1 MGNSI
6 HNESDDTDF
15 IFGHGGGHGRGD
27 SWLVIAL
34 VLLVASVI
42 YLGCCVSPPSLM
54 DDVDG
59 VHGQLTRNMLT
70 SGDWVTPRL
79 YGVPYLEKPPL
90 LYWAIVISYQIFGV
104 HDWATRIP

>member
-42 YLGCCVSPPSLM
+42 YLGCSVSPPSLM

-59 VHGQLTRNMLT
+59 VHGVIAQNMLH
-70 SGDWVTPRL
+70 SGDWVTMRL
-79 YGVPYLEKPPL
+79 DGVKYLEKAPL
-90 LYWAIVISYQIFGV
+90 IYWGIVICFKIFGV
-104 HDWATRIP
+104 H